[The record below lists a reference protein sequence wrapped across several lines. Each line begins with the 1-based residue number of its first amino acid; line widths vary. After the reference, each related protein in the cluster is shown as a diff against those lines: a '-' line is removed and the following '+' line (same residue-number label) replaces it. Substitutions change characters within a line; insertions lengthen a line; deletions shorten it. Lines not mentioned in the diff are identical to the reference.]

1 MYRLPCNFDYHTCIC
16 PLQNVDIVMFSR
28 PSAIQFGGG
37 GPGGVVVVVVVV
49 ERGHAGYSSIETVT
63 ARRAFVWQAENRWTE
78 ETLQRPT
85 EPKAILEKI

>member
-1 MYRLPCNFDYHTCIC
+1 
-16 PLQNVDIVMFSR
+16 MFSR

-49 ERGHAGYSSIETVT
+49 VERGHAGYSIIDTTS

-78 ETLQRPT
+78 ETLQIPT
-85 EPKAILEKI
+85 ESNPREDLTIVNKIAIQGTPQMAVD